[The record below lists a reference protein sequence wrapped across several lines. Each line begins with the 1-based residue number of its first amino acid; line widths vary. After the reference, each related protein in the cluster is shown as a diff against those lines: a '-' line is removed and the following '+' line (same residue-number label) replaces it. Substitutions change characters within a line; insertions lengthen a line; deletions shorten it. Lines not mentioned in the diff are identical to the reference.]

1 MKLKIK
7 LQCSSRVSLD
17 NFKICYGSADMESYV
32 KYHSNIKKR
41 KLKKPQSPLKGCFG
55 TLKLSDEVWWTV

>member
-7 LQCSSRVSLD
+7 LQRSSRV
-17 NFKICYGSADMESYV
+17 SYV

-41 KLKKPQSPLKGCFG
+41 KLKKTQSPLKGCLG
-55 TLKLSDEVWWTV
+55 TLKLSDEIWWTVYIVL